1 MNEKQLQKAMELIA
15 YAGDSRSQSVT
26 AMTLAEEG
34 KLSEARKK
42 LEEAKKTIHKAHE
55 IQTNWMSAE
64 MNGERIE
71 KSILLIHA
79 QDHFMAADIILI
91 MANKYINLYDKM
103 RAS

>member
-1 MNEKQLQKAMELIA
+1 
-15 YAGDSRSQSVT
+15 
-26 AMTLAEEG
+26 
-34 KLSEARKK
+34 
-42 LEEAKKTIHKAHE
+42 
-55 IQTNWMSAE
+55 MSAE